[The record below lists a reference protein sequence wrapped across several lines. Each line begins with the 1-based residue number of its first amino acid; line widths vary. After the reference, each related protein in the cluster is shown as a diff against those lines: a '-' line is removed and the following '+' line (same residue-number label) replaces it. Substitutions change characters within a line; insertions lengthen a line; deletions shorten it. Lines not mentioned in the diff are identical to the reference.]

1 MNPVTR
7 SNPMNRPRITAF
19 GLVTVLALG
28 FLLALSDAQDGTAAP
43 PGKVEGQPRVP
54 ASAQPTGPWAPQQV
68 KLDGSSPTYTYL
80 SPRYFEPPKDGDYT
94 AAVKVVNNYTFKVD
108 VAAVVTRPG
117 AKPAKEAVR
126 VSTKTEKGTLFAT
139 FPAKKGTQY
148 NVTVSTTKAVP
159 KGAKAETAFIMLS
172 GVGSKARPVV
182 AERPIE
188 DLFPPG
194 APKDPFI
201 PIVAR
206 LMERHLANVTP
217 KNEFDQAFE
226 NVLKQNPKM
235 TPARMATFV
244 KNYNDLHDQ
253 LRRDQVRRDHF
264 VEPTPNRPAR
274 APLTREDVRKA
285 IATAHPELAKV
296 EPPKRLIVTPTAKKM
311 LKERPVLNAKVEQVD
326 KMLVGSLVRLSF
338 IPQLDKFDPAPPP
351 NGYKPGDKLT
361 LIGKN
366 FSSKRPDDNQI
377 YLTKPNTGPDKG
389 TTQKKII
396 PDSATDTQLKFT
408 LPDPLYKG
416 TYAVSVQTPSG
427 LSIKDLPLPVQEAPK
442 PLYAKPVIKDIK
454 PDNMEPG
461 GPPIYITSWPDKPL
475 FKKDPIV
482 IMHST
487 TKMGP
492 DPFNPDPLF
501 GLFIITKGK
510 LVGDSVCEVEFPSD
524 MVATTYNISV
534 EGGDGSISI
543 MSDPLAYD
551 VKPGRYR
558 IQFDQMVCIHPR
570 HFNLDFFGKDAGWD
584 IDSDLVTTWSSVI
597 DTTKGPGCWAKSS
610 SKHGDIGGGH
620 PPVSYKGA
628 NGTEGNLFTD
638 IPGNNEGYQSVRYGL
653 VLTTQLYDWGG
664 NNDEAQELAA
674 DIKTYGDAAGMA
686 AGIVYAPVGAVITK
700 IADTLAQAIQI
711 VAKMYG
717 FDANI
722 PIPTYSPLP
731 SGSLDKVVVGPNA
744 YTTGP
749 DKQTW
754 TYSQL
759 QEMRPGEIR
768 PPGKEPYTMKFGYG
782 SYSDWHLKTYGQP
795 ALPYGTGSVIGGS
808 NYNLYGKS
816 DPPYF
821 AESYGDWKLTWRIQ
835 RAVAGGN
842 VTAP

>member
-1 MNPVTR
+1 
-7 SNPMNRPRITAF
+7 MNRPHITAF

-28 FLLALSDAQDGTAAP
+28 FLLALSESQDGTAAP
-43 PGKVEGQPRVP
+43 PVKPEKQPPDRVG
-54 ASAQPTGPWAPQQV
+54 AQPTGPWAPQQV
-68 KLDGSSPTYTYL
+68 KLDGNSPTYTYL
-80 SPRYFEPPKDGDYT
+80 HPQHFQPPKDGNYT
-94 AAVKVVNNYTFKVD
+94 AAVKEVANFTFKVE
-108 VAAVVTRPG
+108 VAAVAARPG
-117 AKPAKEAVR
+117 AKPEKGT
-126 VSTKTEKGTLFAT
+126 VSVTTKTEKGTLFAT

-148 NVTVSTTKAVP
+148 DVTVSTTRAIP

-172 GVGSKARPVV
+172 GVGSKARPVI

-188 DLFPPG
+188 DLLPPG

-206 LMERHLANVTP
+206 LMERYLANAQD
-217 KNEFDQAFE
+217 KNEFDLAFE
-226 NVLKQNPKM
+226 QVLKRNPKM
-235 TPARMATFV
+235 TKDRMQTFV

-253 LRRDQVRRDHF
+253 LRRDQARRDHF
-264 VEPTPNRPAR
+264 VEPTPGR
-274 APLTREDVRKA
+274 LTREGVRKA
-285 IATAHPELAKV
+285 ITTAHPELAKV
-296 EPPKRLIVTPTAKKM
+296 ETHKRLIVTAGAKKV
-311 LKERPVLNAKVEQVD
+311 LKERPILNDKVQQFDRVLVD
-326 KMLVGSLVRLSF
+326 PHIRFSVV
-338 IPQLDKFDPAPPP
+338 PQLEKFDPAPPA

-366 FSSKRPDDNQI
+366 FSTKAAENQI
-377 YLTKPNTGPDKG
+377 CLTKPNTGPDG
-389 TTQKKII
+389 GITKKQIT
-396 PDSATDTQLKFT
+396 PDSATATQLKFT
-408 LPDPLYKG
+408 LPVPLYKG

-442 PLYAKPVIKDIK
+442 PLYAQPFIKDIN
-454 PDNMEPG
+454 PPFMEPG
-461 GPPIYITSWPDKPL
+461 GPPIYITSWPDKPH
-475 FKKDPIV
+475 FKKDPVV

-501 GLFIITKGK
+501 GLFIITNGK

-534 EGGDGSISI
+534 EGGDGTISI

-558 IQFDQMVCIHPR
+558 IQFDQMACIHPR
-570 HFNLDFFGKDAGWD
+570 HFNLNFFGKDAGWD

-620 PPVSYKGA
+620 PPVSYKG
-628 NGTEGNLFTD
+628 TEGNLFTD
-638 IPGNNEGYQSVRYGL
+638 IPGNVEGYQSVRYGL
-653 VLTTQLYDWGG
+653 ALTTQLYDWGG
-664 NNDEAQELAA
+664 NNDEAQELAT

-731 SGSLDKVVVGPNA
+731 SGSLNKVVIGPNA

-749 DKQTW
+749 DKQAW

-759 QEMRPGEIR
+759 QEMRPGELR
-768 PPGKEPYTMKFGYG
+768 PPQNQPPYTMKFGYG

-821 AESYGDWKLTWRIQ
+821 ADNNGDWKLTWSIQ